1 MRRIHHR
8 EEAMRKNQLARG
20 ISRRKILIGSSA
32 AIIGA
37 FAIGRANAAEFNY
50 KMGLELRDDEP
61 LPKRMLEAC
70 KAIAEET
77 NGRLQIQGFPN
88 SQLGNPGE
96 TLSQVRSGSLEFLTS
111 SFGILSTVVQSAGLP
126 TLGFIFDGYDKV
138 WQTIDGDLGNFS
150 ATTIEKRGELGVLK
164 GVHDIGFRQVTSNRR
179 FMTDPKDLKGFKI
192 RTPPTPFLTSLFS
205 ALGASPTPIPFGDLY
220 TSLQTGTV
228 DGQENPLTIVDS
240 FKFYEVQKF
249 CTLTSHTWDGW
260 VPVANRRAWER
271 LPEDIRQVV
280 RRHFLNAAL
289 QQRKDFAQQNAAVQ
303 AGLEKKGM
311 QFQSPAAGI
320 YRDALRGTPFYSQ
333 WKSRVGAEAWAALE
347 GAVGKLA

>member
-1 MRRIHHR
+1 MNR
-8 EEAMRKNQLARG
+8 
-20 ISRRKILIGSSA
+20 ISRRNVLCAGA
-32 AIIGA
+32 AMAGA
-37 FAIGRANAAEFNY
+37 FSIRTANAADFKY
-50 KMGLELRDDEP
+50 KLGLELRDDEP

-70 KAIAEET
+70 KAIATET

-88 SQLGNPGE
+88 GQLGNAQE

-111 SFGILSTVVQSAGLP
+111 SFGLLSGVVPTAGIP
-126 TLGFIFDGYDKV
+126 TLGFIFDGYEKL
-138 WQTIDGDLGNFS
+138 WPAIDGELGQFI
-150 ATTIEKRGELGVLK
+150 ARDIEKRGELVVLK
-164 GVHDIGFRQVTSNRR
+164 GVHDIGFRHITSARR

-228 DGQENPLTIVDS
+228 DGQENPLTVIDS
-240 FKFYEVQKF
+240 FKFYEVQKY

-280 RRHFLNAAL
+280 SRHFLNAAIL
-289 QQRKDFAQQNAAVQ
+289 QRKDIAAQSATVRAN
-303 AGLEKKGM
+303 LEKKGM
-311 QFQSPAAGI
+311 QFQAPTPGVYQST
-320 YRDALRGTPFYSQ
+320 LRNTNFYPQ
-333 WKSRVGAEAWAALE
+333 WKTRIGAEGWAALE
-347 GAVGKLA
+347 RAVGKLV